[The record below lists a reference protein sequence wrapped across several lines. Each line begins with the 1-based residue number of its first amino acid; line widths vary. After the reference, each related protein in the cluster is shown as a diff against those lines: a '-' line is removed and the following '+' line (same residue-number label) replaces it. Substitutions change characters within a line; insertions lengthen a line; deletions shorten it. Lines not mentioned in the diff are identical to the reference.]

1 MADSTAQSP
10 CGPPSSGGSPLLASF
25 QRPTASRQ
33 LPAAKRFLPSASGP
47 PLPAICQRPTA
58 SYHLRAAHRFI
69 PTASGSPLPTICQRL
84 TASYTLLA
92 AHRFAPSPSGP
103 PLTAIVQRPPV
114 VKQAFMQRAN
124 QPQECQTAGTRS
136 NGEIEDR
143 AARRFFEATQARRF
157 FETEKTRTVGTQTC
171 QSASKRSPDNEKE
184 LKTTERAVQDFISCT
199 GLYLNQQLYILLIQ
213 AQASA

>member
-124 QPQECQTAGTRS
+124 QPQECQTAGVLLIYVMSVRAGVRCQHIYSQSGLPLKTLRS
-136 NGEIEDR
+136 SV
-143 AARRFFEATQARRF
+143 AMW
-157 FETEKTRTVGTQTC
+157 FET
-171 QSASKRSPDNEKE
+171 S
-184 LKTTERAVQDFISCT
+184 
-199 GLYLNQQLYILLIQ
+199 
-213 AQASA
+213 